1 MTKEEFQDSIF
12 PVLLE
17 KGYKPVTTYNGKPYH
32 AKDTYFCPQAP
43 DEYLL
48 IIHQNATRI
57 SKVGKGS
64 FDTRCQTQVK
74 SPSDIEQL
82 HEELNNIILRKD
94 TSGLDISKGC
104 MLSLLLIISLGSLGF
119 LLASLVF

>member
-1 MTKEEFQDSIF
+1 MTKEEFQNSIF

-43 DEYLL
+43 NEYLL

-74 SPSDIEQL
+74 SSSDIEEL
-82 HEELNNIILRKD
+82 HEELNNIILNQN

-104 MLSLLLIISLGSLGF
+104 LITLFLFLAIGSFTYLLSSFIF
-119 LLASLVF
+119 